1 MCMRVIVIAGPPRA
15 GKDSFA
21 SLLPWTK
28 IVYSELIRAIAGKEI
43 ADKRELGKLADEWRK
58 KEGNDY
64 LTRYALV
71 IADEAGEDT
80 IVLVG
85 PRTPEE
91 VLYVRENVPEH
102 AIVWIDADEEV
113 RRERGA
119 DPEREKED
127 IARGLLEIRK
137 LADVVVENNG
147 ALDELKEKAEYF
159 VKNVE
164 YYLIGLKS
172 GIEIHQQLDTHKLF
186 CSCPSTLRD
195 DEPDVVVERFQRPV
209 ASEMGTFDPAAL
221 AEFKKGRKYVYQ
233 AYSDTTCLV
242 ELDEEPPHPP
252 NEEAID
258 ITLTFAGYVH
268 ATPVDT
274 SIVMR
279 KMVIDGSNTSGFQRT
294 MLLATDGWI
303 EGKLS
308 KIRIQTICLEED
320 SARPIERADDYIV
333 YRVDRLG
340 IPLIEIATGPDMH
353 TPEEIREAAERIGI
367 LLRATGRVKRG
378 LGTIRQD
385 LNVSIRGGARV
396 EIKGAQD
403 LDLIPEYVKNEVRR
417 QRGLLEIKEEMQRLG
432 LSEED
437 FDQPIVDVT
446 DVLENT
452 EAKFVRSTVKKGG
465 KVLGIRVPKMSGL
478 LGKEIQNGKRFG
490 TELSYYAQ
498 VYGKVGGILHSDEL
512 PKYGIS
518 AEEVQKIRERLS
530 CGEEDAFVIVVAPE
544 ENARKALEAVK
555 ERLKM
560 ALHGVP
566 EETRGPNPDGSTRF
580 MRPLPGAARM
590 YPETDVPPVFITE
603 EWLQRIREN
612 LPPLPE
618 ERYEEYRKMG
628 LSEEQARTLIKS
640 RYVFLFDELVA
651 DGVEPKTAANILL
664 TFLPYW
670 KRQGWELTEE
680 QIKELAVGYNKKYP
694 KEALDEIVPELAK
707 GKKLDEVLKEK
718 GIEMVEEEKI
728 REVVVRIVQE
738 FREKGEEPRM
748 NVIMGRVMAELKGK
762 APGKVV
768 AKIVREILSGN

>member
-1 MCMRVIVIAGPPRA
+1 MLMRVIVVAGLPRS

-21 SLLPWTK
+21 SLLPWKK
-28 IVYSELIRAIAGKEI
+28 IVYSELIRAWAKKEI
-43 ADKRELGKLADEWRK
+43 KDKRELGKIADQWREEYGK
-58 KEGNDY
+58 DY
-64 LTRYALV
+64 LTKLALML
-71 IADEAGEDT
+71 AEEYGEDT

-85 PRTPEE
+85 PRTVEE
-91 VLYVRENVPEH
+91 VEFVRENVPEH
-102 AIVWIDADEEV
+102 TVVWVDADEAV
-113 RRERGA
+113 RRKRGA

-127 IARGLLEIRK
+127 IERGLLEIRK
-137 LADVVVENNG
+137 MADVVIGNNG
-147 ALDELKEKAEYF
+147 TLEELKEKADYF
-159 VKNVE
+159 VKNLE
-164 YYLIGLKS
+164 YYLVGLKS

-221 AEFKKGRKYVYQ
+221 AEFKKGRKYIYQ

-242 ELDEEPPHPP
+242 ELDEEPPHAP

-258 ITLTFAGYVH
+258 ITLTFAEFVH
-268 ATPVDT
+268 ARTVDMAQ
-274 SIVMR
+274 VMR

-303 EGKLS
+303 DGKLS

-320 SARPIERADDYIV
+320 SARPIERSDDYVI

-353 TPEEIREAAERIGI
+353 TPEEVKEAAERIGI
-367 LLRATGRVKRG
+367 LLRATGKVKRG

-385 LNVSIRGGARV
+385 INISIRGGARI

-417 QRGLLEIKEEMQRLG
+417 QKGLLEIKDEMRRRELEEK
-432 LSEED
+432 D
-437 FDQPIVDVT
+437 FEQEVVDVT
-446 DVLENT
+446 DIFSNT
-452 EAKFVRSTVKKGG
+452 GAKFVRKTIERGG
-465 KVLGIRVPKMSGL
+465 KALAIRVPKMSGL
-478 LGKEIQNGKRFG
+478 IGKEIQKGRRFG
-490 TELSYYAQ
+490 TELSDYAK
-498 VYGKVGGILHSDEL
+498 VYAKVGGLLHSDEL
-512 PKYGIS
+512 PKYGI
-518 AEEVQKIRERLS
+518 AEDEVEAVRERLN
-530 CGEEDAFVIVVAPE
+530 CKEDDAFIIVVDSE
-544 ENARKALEAVK
+544 EKARKALEVVK
-555 ERLKM
+555 ERLKQ

-566 EETRGPNPDGSTRF
+566 EETRGPNPDGTTRF

-603 EWLQRIREN
+603 DRLKRIREN

-628 LSEEQARTLIKS
+628 LNEEQARTLVKS
-640 RYVFLFDELVA
+640 RYVFLFDELVSE
-651 DGVEPKTAANILL
+651 GVDPKTAANILL

-680 QIKELAVGYNKKYP
+680 QIRELALGYNKKYP
-694 KEALDEIVPELAK
+694 KEALDDIVPELAK
-707 GKKLDEVLKEK
+707 GKKLDDVLREK
-718 GIEMVEEEKI
+718 GIEILDEEKI
-728 REVVVRIVQE
+728 RELVAKIVEE
-738 FREKGEEPRM
+738 FKARGEEPRM
-748 NVIMGRVMAELKGK
+748 NVIMGRAMAELKGK

-768 AKIVREILSGN
+768 AKIVRELLQ

>member
-1 MCMRVIVIAGPPRA
+1 MRAIVVAGLPRA

-21 SLLPWTK
+21 RVLPWKK
-28 IVYSELIRAIAGKEI
+28 IVYSDLIKAIAGIRDVTDKKELGRI
-43 ADKRELGKLADEWRK
+43 ADKLREENGK
-58 KEGNDY
+58 DY
-64 LTRYALV
+64 LTRYALA
-71 IADEAGEDT
+71 IADEAGENT

-91 VLYVRENVPEH
+91 VRYVKENISEH
-102 AIVWIDADEEV
+102 TVVWIEADEEI
-113 RRERGA
+113 RRKRGA
-119 DPEREKED
+119 DPERERED
-127 IARGLLEIRK
+127 IGRGLAEIRN
-137 LADVVVENNG
+137 LADVIVENNG
-147 ALDELKEKAEYF
+147 TPEELKERAKYF
-159 VKNVE
+159 VENIN

-195 DEPDVVVERFQRPV
+195 DEPGVVVERFQRPV

-221 AEFKKGRKYVYQ
+221 AEFRKGRKYIYQ

-252 NEEAID
+252 NDEAID
-258 ITLTFAGYVH
+258 ITLTFAEFVH
-268 ATPVDT
+268 ATPVDA

-294 MLLATDGWI
+294 MLLATGGWI
-303 EGKLS
+303 EGHLS

-320 SARPIERADDYIV
+320 SARPIERGEDKIV

-353 TPEEIREAAERIGI
+353 TPEEIKEAAERIGV

-385 LNVSIRGGARV
+385 LNISIRGGARV

-417 QRGLLEIKEEMQRLG
+417 QKGLLEIKEEMQKRELT
-432 LSEED
+432 ERD
-437 FDQPIVDVT
+437 FDLPIVDVT
-446 DVLENT
+446 DLLEDT
-452 EAKFVRSTVKKGG
+452 EAKFVRSTIKKGG

-490 TELSYYAQ
+490 TELSYYAK

-518 AEEVQKIRERLS
+518 ADEVQKIRERLN
-530 CGEEDAFVIVVAPE
+530 CEEEDAFVIVVAPE
-544 ENARKALEAVK
+544 ENARNALDAVK
-555 ERLKM
+555 KRLKM

-566 EETRGPNPDGSTRF
+566 EETRGPNPDGTTRF

-590 YPETDVPPVFITE
+590 YPETDVAPVFITE
-603 EWLQRIREN
+603 DRLQRIRKN

-618 ERYEEYRKMG
+618 ERYEEYRRMG
-628 LSEEQARTLIKS
+628 LNEEQARTLVKS
-640 RYVFLFDELVA
+640 RHVFLFDEIVSE
-651 DGVEPKTAANILL
+651 GVDPKTAANILL

-670 KRQGWELTEE
+670 KRQGWELTED
-680 QIKELAVGYNKKYP
+680 QIKDLALGYNRKYP
-694 KEALDEIVPELAK
+694 KEALDEIVPEIAK

-718 GIEMVEEEKI
+718 GIEMIDEEKI
-728 REVVVRIVQE
+728 REVVERIVKE
-738 FREKGEEPRM
+738 FRERGEEPRM
-748 NVIMGRVMAELKGK
+748 NVIMGRAMAELKGK

-768 AKIVREILSGN
+768 ARTVREILPGS

>member
-1 MCMRVIVIAGPPRA
+1 MRVIIVAGLPRA

-21 SLLPWTK
+21 RELPWKK
-28 IVYSELIRAIAGKEI
+28 IVYSELIRAIAGI
-43 ADKRELGKLADEWRK
+43 HDVSDKKELGKIADELREK
-58 KEGNDY
+58 NGREY
-64 LTRYALV
+64 LTRYALA
-71 IADEAGEDT
+71 IAEEAGEDP

-91 VLYVRENVPEH
+91 VLYVKENIPEH
-102 AIVWIDADEEV
+102 TIVWVDADEKV

-119 DPEREKED
+119 NPEREGED
-127 IARGLLEIRK
+127 IERGLLEIRK
-137 LADVVVENNG
+137 LADVIVENNG
-147 ALDELKEKAEYF
+147 TPEELKEKAKYF
-159 VKNVE
+159 VENAE

-172 GIEIHQQLDTHKLF
+172 GIEIHQQLDTRKLF
-186 CSCPSTLRD
+186 CSCPSILRD
-195 DEPDVVVERFQRPV
+195 DQPDVVVERFQRPV

-242 ELDEEPPHPP
+242 ELDEEPPHLP
-252 NEEAID
+252 NDEAID
-258 ITLTFAGYVH
+258 ITLTFAEFVH
-268 ATPVDT
+268 AKPVDV
-274 SIVMR
+274 SVVMR
-279 KMVIDGSNTSGFQRT
+279 KTVIDGSNTSGFQRT
-294 MLLATDGWI
+294 MLLATNGWI
-303 EGKLS
+303 DGRLS

-320 SARPIERADDYIV
+320 SARPIERGEEKIV

-353 TPEEIREAAERIGI
+353 TPEEVKEAAERIGI

-385 LNVSIRGGARV
+385 LNISIRGGARV

-417 QRGLLEIKEEMQRLG
+417 QKGLLEIREEMERRG
-432 LSEED
+432 IREEN

-446 DVLENT
+446 DLLEDT
-452 EAKFVRSTVKKGG
+452 EAKFVRSTIKKGG

-518 AEEVQKIRERLS
+518 AEEVQKIRERLG
-530 CGEEDAFVIVVAPE
+530 CNEGDAFVIVVAPE
-544 ENARKALEAVK
+544 ENARKALDAVR

-566 EETRGPNPDGSTRF
+566 EETRGPNPDGTTRF

-603 EWLQRIREN
+603 ERLRRIRGN

-618 ERYEEYRKMG
+618 ERYEEYRRMG
-628 LSEEQARTLIKS
+628 LNEEQARALIKS
-640 RYVFLFDELVA
+640 RYVFLFDELVGE
-651 DGVEPKTAANILL
+651 GVDPKIAANILL

-670 KRQGWELTEE
+670 KRQGWELTED
-680 QIKELAVGYNKKYP
+680 QIRELALGYNKKYP

-718 GIEMVEEEKI
+718 GIEMLDEEKI
-728 REVVVRIVQE
+728 REVVERIVRE

-748 NVIMGRVMAELKGK
+748 NVVMGRVMVELKGK

-768 AKIVREILSGN
+768 ARIVRELLQ

>member
-1 MCMRVIVIAGPPRA
+1 MRVIVIAGLPRS

-21 SLLPWTK
+21 SFLPWKK
-28 IVYSELIRAIAGKEI
+28 IVYSELIRAWAKQDIK
-43 ADKRELGKLADEWRK
+43 DKRELGKIADKWRAEHGK
-58 KEGNDY
+58 DY
-64 LTRYALV
+64 LTRLALAV
-71 IADEAGEDT
+71 AEESGEET

-85 PRTPEE
+85 PRTVEE
-91 VLYVRENVPEH
+91 VEFVRKNVPEH
-102 AIVWIDADEEV
+102 TVVLVDADETV
-113 RRERGA
+113 RRKRGA

-127 IARGLLEIRK
+127 VGRGLLDIREI
-137 LADVVVENNG
+137 ADVVVENNG
-147 ALDELKEKAEYF
+147 TLDELRKKAEYF
-159 VKNVE
+159 VENIE
-164 YYLIGLKS
+164 YYLAGLKS

-195 DEPDVVVERFQRPV
+195 DEPDVVVERYQRPV

-221 AEFKKGRKYVYQ
+221 AEFKKGRKYIYQ
-233 AYSDTTCLV
+233 AYTDTTCLV
-242 ELDEEPPHPP
+242 ELDEEPPHAP

-258 ITLTFAGYVH
+258 ITLTFAEFVH
-268 ATPVDT
+268 AKPVDMAQ
-274 SIVMR
+274 VMR

-303 EGKLS
+303 DGTLS

-320 SARPIERADDYIV
+320 SARPIERSDEFII

-353 TPEEIREAAERIGI
+353 TPEEVRAAAERIGI
-367 LLRATGRVKRG
+367 LLRATGKVKRG

-385 LNVSIRGGARV
+385 LNISIRGGARI

-417 QRGLLEIKEEMQRLG
+417 QKGLLEIRDEMRRRGLEEK
-432 LSEED
+432 D
-437 FDQPIVDVT
+437 FEQEIADVT
-446 DVLENT
+446 DIFAST
-452 EAKFVRSTVKKGG
+452 GAKFVRKTIERGDKA
-465 KVLGIRVPKMSGL
+465 LAIRVPKMRGL
-478 LGKEIQNGKRFG
+478 IGKELQTNRRFG
-490 TELSYYAQ
+490 TELSDYAK
-498 VYGKVGGILHSDEL
+498 VYAKVGGILHSDEL
-512 PKYGIS
+512 PKYGIT
-518 AEEVQKIRERLS
+518 EREVEAVRERLN
-530 CGEEDAFVIVVAPE
+530 CEEDDAFIIVVDSE
-544 ENARKALEAVK
+544 EKARKALEMVK
-555 ERLKM
+555 ERLKQ

-566 EETRGPNPDGSTRF
+566 EETRGPNPDGTTRF

-603 EWLQRIREN
+603 ERLKRIREN

-618 ERYEEYRKMG
+618 ERYEEYRRMG
-628 LSEEQARTLIKS
+628 LNEEQAKTLVRS

-651 DGVEPKTAANILL
+651 EGVGAKTAANILL

-680 QIKELAVGYNKKYP
+680 QIKELALGYNKKYP

-707 GKKLDEVLKEK
+707 GKRLDDVLREK
-718 GIEMVEEEKI
+718 GITMLGEEEIRKVVQRIVEEL
-728 REVVVRIVQE
+728 RAQ
-738 FREKGEEPRM
+738 GEEPRM
-748 NVIMGRVMAELKGK
+748 NGVMGRVMAELKGK

-768 AKIVREILSGN
+768 ARIVRELL